1 MITASHPLLA
11 ELSLDSL
18 SLCVCADV
26 WGRLLFF
33 VYVLHLH
40 TQVTCIASA
49 GTPAVTALPDWDHQ
63 RYTELHVC

>member
-40 TQVTCIASA
+40 TQVMHRVRRYSCCDR
-49 GTPAVTALPDWDHQ
+49 TP
-63 RYTELHVC
+63 